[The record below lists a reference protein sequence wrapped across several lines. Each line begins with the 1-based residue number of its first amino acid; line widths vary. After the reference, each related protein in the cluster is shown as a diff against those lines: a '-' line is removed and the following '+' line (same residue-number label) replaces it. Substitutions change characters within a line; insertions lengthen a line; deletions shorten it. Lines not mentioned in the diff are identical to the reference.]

1 MIGNKLELRIIELFN
16 SDITLLLSINQIAKK
31 LNKAYPHI
39 NTKVNQLIKEEIFN
53 KVQVGRSYLCSI
65 NLDNTKAVALLALN
79 DAIKKE
85 SFLKKLNKEFSD
97 ELNKISKEFRIYTIF
112 LSNKKIYLVLDH
124 IHDKE
129 AIKII
134 SKELK
139 KFDLVFLSKSE
150 FHEQVIHDKNL
161 LLDKT
166 ILYASQ
172 KYYELLNEIKLQLFN
187 IFQK

>member
-16 SDITLLLSINQIAKK
+16 RDITLLLSINQIAKK

-65 NLDNTKAVALLALN
+65 NLDNTKAVALLVLN

-97 ELNKISKEFRIYTIF
+97 ELNKISKEFKIYTIF
-112 LSNKKIYLVLDH
+112 LSKKKIYFVLDH

-139 KFDLVFLSKSE
+139 RFDLMFFSKSQ
-150 FHEQVIHDKNL
+150 FQEQIIHDKK

-172 KYYELLNEIKLQLFN
+172 KYYELLNEIKAQLFN
-187 IFQK
+187 IFEK

>member
-1 MIGNKLELRIIELFN
+1 M
-16 SDITLLLSINQIAKK
+16 
-31 LNKAYPHI
+31 
-39 NTKVNQLIKEEIFN
+39 
-53 KVQVGRSYLCSI
+53 
-65 NLDNTKAVALLALN
+65 LN

-85 SFLKKLNKEFSD
+85 SFLKKHNKEFSD
-97 ELNKISKEFRIYTIF
+97 ELNKISKEFKIYTIF
-112 LSNKKIYLVLDH
+112 LSKNSIYLVLDH

-139 KFDLVFLSKSE
+139 KFDLVFLSKTE
-150 FHEQVIHDKNL
+150 FHEQILHDKN

-166 ILYASQ
+166 ILYSSQ
-172 KYYELLNEIKLQLFN
+172 KYYELLNEVRAQLFN

>member
-1 MIGNKLELRIIELFN
+1 MIGNKLELRIIEIFN
-16 SDITLLLSINQIAKK
+16 RDITLFLSINQIAKK

-39 NTKVNQLIKEEIFN
+39 NTKVNEFIKEGIFN

-65 NLDNTKAVALLALN
+65 NLDNTKAVALLMLN

-85 SFLKKLNKEFSD
+85 FFLNKQSPKFAE
-97 ELNKISKEFRIYTIF
+97 ELSKITKEFRIYTIF
-112 LSNKKIYLVLDH
+112 LSKKKIYFVLDH

-139 KFDLVFLSKSE
+139 RLDLMFLSKSQ
-150 FHEQVIHDKNL
+150 FQEQIIHDKN

-166 ILYASQ
+166 ILYSSQ
-172 KYYELLNEIKLQLFN
+172 KYYELLNEIKAQLFN
-187 IFQK
+187 IFRK

>member
-1 MIGNKLELRIIELFN
+1 MFSKLDLEILD
-16 SDITLLLSINQIAKK
+16 SVGVK
-31 LNKAYPHI
+31 L
-39 NTKVNQLIKEEIFN
+39 
-53 KVQVGRSYLCSI
+53 
-65 NLDNTKAVALLALN
+65 AVALLVLN

-112 LSNKKIYLVLDH
+112 FSNKKIYLVLDH

-166 ILYASQ
+166 LLYSSQ
-172 KYYELLNEIKLQLFN
+172 KYYELLNEIKAQLFMRYLGL
-187 IFQK
+187 FKK